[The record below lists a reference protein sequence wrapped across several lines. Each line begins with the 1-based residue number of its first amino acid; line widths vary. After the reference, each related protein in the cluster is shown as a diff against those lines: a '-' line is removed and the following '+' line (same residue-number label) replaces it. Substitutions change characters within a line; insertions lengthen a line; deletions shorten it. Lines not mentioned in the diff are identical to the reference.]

1 MGDDATTCTLTIEPQ
16 AEDPLAATDDPLAPL
31 NTLLWT
37 DIAACFPTDEE

>member
-1 MGDDATTCTLTIEPQ
+1 MDDDLNTCLLTIEPV

-37 DIAACFPTDEE
+37 EIAACLLPDGE

>member
-1 MGDDATTCTLTIEPQ
+1 MDDDATTCSMTIEPR

-37 DIAACFPTDEE
+37 EVSACLLPDGE